1 MNNSKAEKMWGW
13 YFEHITYIVD
23 TYVSYDDMYSH
34 KYEIIYYSK
43 KNV

>member
-1 MNNSKAEKMWGW
+1 MSKAEKC
-13 YFEHITYIVD
+13 EADTLNILHSYIVD